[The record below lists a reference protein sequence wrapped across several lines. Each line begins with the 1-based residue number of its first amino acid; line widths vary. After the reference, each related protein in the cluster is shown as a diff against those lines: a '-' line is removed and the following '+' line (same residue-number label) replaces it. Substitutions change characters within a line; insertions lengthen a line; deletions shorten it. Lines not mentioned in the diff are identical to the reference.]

1 MNQSIAEQIAGF
13 TVRLDAGQI
22 PDSVFEAVKL
32 HILDTAGVAILSSR
46 TAPTSE
52 YMRRMVTSADST
64 PECTLWGSTDRVQLT
79 DAVLC
84 NGTVIHGLD
93 FDDTHTGAITHPSAS
108 ILPVAFA
115 VGEKLRKSGL
125 EIMTAAV
132 AGYEVIVRLGLAA
145 NGGFHDAGFHPSG
158 ILAPFAGVCV
168 AGKLMGCDEKT
179 ITNALGIAGS
189 QAGTIM
195 EFLHDGSL
203 VKMLHPGWGALSSI
217 YAIRC
222 AQSGFTGPKTV
233 FEGQYGVFP
242 IHIGDCRDL
251 EERIATLGSQW
262 LTPDIAFKLYP
273 TCHHT
278 HSFIDILN
286 RLMEEQQ
293 FDAEDIEAIEAR
305 GTAMCASQV
314 CNPKEVKVRPETECM
329 MKFSLYYVLAMTAL
343 HRKITDEEI
352 NLEYAKDPRVL
363 ALIDRI
369 TFITDNT
376 IAVPGHMPGRLKVTL
391 KDGRVLTGRQDYEK
405 CARENPILP
414 EDVIRKYEGCV
425 DGILSRDN
433 RIALQEMCLNFDHLN
448 NVYAFLTAMA
458 DI

>member
-1 MNQSIAEQIAGF
+1 MNQSIAQQIAAF
-13 TVRLDAGQI
+13 TVRLDAEQI
-22 PDSVFEAVKL
+22 PESVFEAVKL
-32 HILDTAGVAILSSR
+32 HILDTVGVALLSSR
-46 TAPTSE
+46 TAPTSR
-52 YMRRMVTSADST
+52 YMHQMVMANDSAR
-64 PECTLWGSTDRVQLT
+64 ECTLWGSTDRVQLT

-115 VGEKLRKSGL
+115 IGEKLKKSGR

-168 AGKLMGCDEKT
+168 AGKLMGCDEQT
-179 ITNALGIAGS
+179 IVNALGIAGS

-217 YAIRC
+217 YAVRS
-222 AQSGFTGPKTV
+222 AEAGFTGPKTV

-251 EERIATLGSQW
+251 GERIATLGEEW
-262 LTPDIAFKLYP
+262 LTPEIAFKLYP

-286 RLMEEQQ
+286 RLMDEHQ
-293 FDAEDIEAIEAR
+293 FTAEDIGSIEAR

-314 CNPKEVKVRPETECM
+314 CNPKEVKVRPETEYM

-343 HRKITDEEI
+343 HRKITAEEI
-352 NLEYAKDPRVL
+352 DLAYTRDPRVL
-363 ALIDRI
+363 ELIDRI
-369 TFITDNT
+369 TFITDDS
-376 IAVPGHMPGRLKVTL
+376 IAVRGHMPGRMKVTL
-391 KDGRVLTGRQDYEK
+391 KDGREFSGRQDYEK
-405 CARENPILP
+405 CARENPIQP
-414 EDVIRKYEGCV
+414 EDVIRKYRGCV
-425 DGILSRDN
+425 NGILIPDN
-433 RIALQEMCLNFDHLN
+433 QIALQELCLNFDHLN
-448 NVYAFLTAMA
+448 NIDAFLNAMA